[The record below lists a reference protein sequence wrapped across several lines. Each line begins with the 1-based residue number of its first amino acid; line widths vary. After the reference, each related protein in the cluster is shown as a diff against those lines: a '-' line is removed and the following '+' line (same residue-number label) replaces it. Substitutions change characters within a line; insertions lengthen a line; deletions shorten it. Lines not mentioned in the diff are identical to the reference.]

1 MMESQPIEIAGAVA
15 HLAAQVEEEPST
27 EPVDVAV
34 LNWPETPADAQLHRL
49 TLGEVVL
56 YLHARRGGWASTWF
70 MGGGGADGGP
80 MTFVG
85 VVADALVF
93 AREVPD
99 WLWPLVRGDDPVA
112 LDVGYRDDMCGSP
125 AYLGDGQAQWGEFP
139 YHIPDFCAEMVFE
152 AAPQVSTLVLRA
164 MDAAADGPRH
174 LMIAHRI

>member
-1 MMESQPIEIAGAVA
+1 MAQ
-15 HLAAQVEEEPST
+15 LAAQVEEELSA

-34 LNWPETPADAQLHRL
+34 LSWPETPADAELHCL

-56 YLHARRGGWASTWF
+56 YLHARRGGWACTWS
-70 MGGGGADGGP
+70 MGGGDADGDP

-99 WLWPLVRGDDPVA
+99 WLWSLVRGDDPVA

-125 AYLGDGQAQWGEFP
+125 AYVGDGQARWGEFP
-139 YHIPDFCAEMVFE
+139 YTIPDFCAEMVFG

-174 LMIAHRI
+174 LMVVHRI